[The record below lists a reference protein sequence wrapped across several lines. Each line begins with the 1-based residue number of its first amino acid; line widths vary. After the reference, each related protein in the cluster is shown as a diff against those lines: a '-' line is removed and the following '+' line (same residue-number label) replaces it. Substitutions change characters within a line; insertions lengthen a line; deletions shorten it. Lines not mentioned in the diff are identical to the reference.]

1 MLSVRWLFFSRRLGP
16 LPGGYIKQLL
26 SRVEGWL
33 SYHEALYL
41 YALAAAGPA
50 EGKIVEIGSWK
61 GKSTVILAK
70 GSKQGRREEVYAI
83 DPHKGGPDQE
93 AHGHKE
99 VDSEMEFRDNVRQE
113 QVADQVR
120 PMVMRSDEAAT
131 GWSGPVRLLWIDGDH
146 SYEAVKQDFLLWERF
161 VAPGGVIAFHDTYAW
176 EGPRRVVE
184 EMVLV
189 SRKFAVIGLVDSI
202 TAVKKLSGAEPLVL
216 LRSYCLLFARYL
228 YKLGRRHVLPG
239 DLRKLFKAVMKW
251 LSSVG

>member
-1 MLSVRWLFFSRRLGP
+1 
-16 LPGGYIKQLL
+16 
-26 SRVEGWL
+26 
-33 SYHEALYL
+33 
-41 YALAAAGPA
+41 
-50 EGKIVEIGSWK
+50 
-61 GKSTVILAK
+61 
-70 GSKQGRREEVYAI
+70 
-83 DPHKGGPDQE
+83 
-93 AHGHKE
+93 
-99 VDSEMEFRDNVRQE
+99 
-113 QVADQVR
+113 
-120 PMVMRSDEAAT
+120 
-131 GWSGPVRLLWIDGDH
+131 
-146 SYEAVKQDFLLWERF
+146 

-239 DLRKLFKAVMKW
+239 DLRKLSKAVMKW